1 MKSSYTPIRFYN
13 KLFVTVLAS
22 KVGLFLIEHKF
33 RARAQRHKRIRSNI
47 FDSAQV
53 IVLSRLLGCVTQ
65 SVNYLTSLPLW
76 LPSIPI
82 AHRKLII

>member
-1 MKSSYTPIRFYN
+1 MKSSFTPIRFYN
-13 KLFVTVLAS
+13 KLLVTALAS
-22 KVGLFLIEHKF
+22 RVGLFLKEHKF
-33 RARAQRHKRIRSNI
+33 RAPAQSNKLIRSAI

-53 IVLSRLLGCVTQ
+53 IVLSRLAWVTQ
-65 SVNYLTSLPLW
+65 SAYYLTSSPLW